1 MLCRKAASFRV
12 LLFQDRN
19 IFPVLLFLKQRFY
32 NHMKPTLPLFKSVF
46 PTFLAGLFWLSF
58 SCQHN
63 HSAPS
68 GMRQSLMLRSSGQV
82 ETTPDMASFSLNLRC
97 LDKSVS
103 TAKECLVKQ
112 SNELK
117 SRLLA
122 LGIEEK
128 DLLTTSVDLSK
139 SYGWKNNSQ
148 VFEGYAASTSLTVTV
163 RKLDELDKIYS
174 ELLENRNLDLY
185 GLAYSHSKIDSL
197 QNEAYAQALK
207 KAGVLADRLVKE
219 MGKTKKEFVKVGNVA
234 FASSPMP
241 SAEAKMMDANE
252 LSLGGNA
259 QQPIA
264 IGKGTVVVAAELQ
277 VEFGVE

>member
-1 MLCRKAASFRV
+1 
-12 LLFQDRN
+12 
-19 IFPVLLFLKQRFY
+19 
-32 NHMKPTLPLFKSVF
+32 
-46 PTFLAGLFWLSF
+46 
-58 SCQHN
+58 
-63 HSAPS
+63 
-68 GMRQSLMLRSSGQV
+68 MRQSLMLRSSGQV
-82 ETTPDMASFSLNLRC
+82 ETTPDMASFSLNLSC

-103 TAKECLVKQ
+103 TAKECLVKK

-122 LGIEEK
+122 LGIAEK

-139 SYGWKNNSQ
+139 SYNWKNNSQ

-185 GLAYSHSKIDSL
+185 GLTYSHSKYDSL

-234 FASSPMP
+234 FSASEPKPVGTYQMEDAEVKANWA
-241 SAEAKMMDANE
+241 SAK
-252 LSLGGNA
+252 
-259 QQPIA
+259 PIA